1 MSRLAQL
8 AVNSEGFVFDPGCGE
23 SFTVNPVGLV
33 ILNGLRENK
42 STAEIAENLTE
53 NYEVSNNEAE
63 RDIADFKTSLK
74 AYNLL

>member
-33 ILNGLRENK
+33 ILNGLREEK
-42 STAEIAENLTE
+42 STAEYRREFDRNH
-53 NYEVSNNEAE
+53 YEVSSNEAE
-63 RDIADFKTSLK
+63 RDIADF
-74 AYNLL
+74 